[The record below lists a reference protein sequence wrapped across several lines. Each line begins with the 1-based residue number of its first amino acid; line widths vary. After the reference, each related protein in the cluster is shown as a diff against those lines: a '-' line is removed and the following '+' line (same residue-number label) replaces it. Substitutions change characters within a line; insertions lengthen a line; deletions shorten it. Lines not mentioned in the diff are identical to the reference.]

1 MSEAGGHRWQ
11 RVPPTERKGRVH
23 TSTVTV
29 VVYEPNEQE
38 TKLDLSQVDL
48 FTARGSGNGG
58 QHRNKTDSCVTLI
71 DRKTGVK
78 VRIDGRSQHQNK
90 RKAFGILEERLTLS
104 ANAEEA
110 ARVSKMKAEQA
121 GSGMR
126 GDKVRTYRE
135 QDDTVSDHRTEKKAR
150 LKDVLAG
157 KLDKLR

>member
-1 MSEAGGHRWQ
+1 MF
-11 RVPPTERKGRVH
+11 
-23 TSTVTV
+23 
-29 VVYEPNEQE
+29 EPRSQDV
-38 TKLDLSQVDL
+38 KLDLSEVDI

-90 RKAFGILEERLTLS
+90 RKAYGILEERLSS
-104 ANAEEA
+104 AAQAEESQRIA
-110 ARVSKMKAEQA
+110 KLKAEQA

-135 QDDTVSDHRTEKKAR
+135 QDDTVTDHRTEKKAR
-150 LKDVLAG
+150 LKDILAG
-157 KLDKLR
+157 KLEKLR

>member
-1 MSEAGGHRWQ
+1 M
-11 RVPPTERKGRVH
+11 PPTERKGRIH

-29 VVYEPNEQE
+29 VVYEPKAQSGI
-38 TKLDLSQVDL
+38 DLSQVDI

-71 DRKTGVK
+71 DRRTGTK

-90 RKAFGILEERLTLS
+90 RQAFEILEERLKTVVGRE
-104 ANAEEA
+104 NAEKLA
-110 ARVSKMKAEQA
+110 KMKAEQA

-135 QDDTVSDHRTEKKAR
+135 QDDTVTDHRTDKKAR
-150 LKDVLAG
+150 LRDVIAG
-157 KLDKLR
+157 KLERLR

>member
-1 MSEAGGHRWQ
+1 M
-11 RVPPTERKGRVH
+11 H

-29 VVYEPNEQE
+29 VVFEPNEQE

-71 DRKTGVK
+71 DRRSGVK

-90 RKAFGILEERLTLS
+90 RKAFGILEERLSS
-104 ANAEEA
+104 AAKAEEA
-110 ARVSKMKAEQA
+110 QRLARLKAEQA

-135 QDDTVSDHRTEKKAR
+135 QDDTVTDHRTEKKVR
-150 LKDVLAG
+150 LKDVLVG
-157 KLDKLR
+157 KLDKLW

>member
-1 MSEAGGHRWQ
+1 M
-11 RVPPTERKGRVH
+11 
-23 TSTVTV
+23 
-29 VVYEPNEQE
+29 
-38 TKLDLSQVDL
+38 

-71 DRKTGVK
+71 DRKTGIK

-90 RKAFGILEERLTLS
+90 RKAYGILEERLTSGL
-104 ANAEEA
+104 NAQESE
-110 ARVSKMKAEQA
+110 RVAKMKAEQA

-150 LKDVLAG
+150 LKDILAG
-157 KLDKLR
+157 KLDKIR

>member
-1 MSEAGGHRWQ
+1 M
-11 RVPPTERKGRVH
+11 H

-29 VVYEPNEQE
+29 VVFEPNEQE

-71 DRKTGVK
+71 DRRSGVK

-90 RKAFGILEERLTLS
+90 RKAFGILEERLSS
-104 ANAEEA
+104 AAKAEEA
-110 ARVSKMKAEQA
+110 QRLARLKAEQA

-135 QDDTVSDHRTEKKAR
+135 QDDTVTDHRTEKKTR
-150 LKDVLAG
+150 LKDVLVG
-157 KLDKLR
+157 KLDKLW

>member
-1 MSEAGGHRWQ
+1 M
-11 RVPPTERKGRVH
+11 
-23 TSTVTV
+23 
-29 VVYEPNEQE
+29 
-38 TKLDLSQVDL
+38 

-135 QDDTVSDHRTEKKAR
+135 QDDMVSDHRTEKKAR

-157 KLDKLR
+157 RLEKLR

>member
-1 MSEAGGHRWQ
+1 MF
-11 RVPPTERKGRVH
+11 
-23 TSTVTV
+23 
-29 VVYEPNEQE
+29 EPNEQE
-38 TKLDLSQVDL
+38 TRLDLSQVDM

-90 RKAFGILEERLTLS
+90 RKAFDILEERLASS
-104 ANAEEA
+104 AHAEEA

-135 QDDTVSDHRTEKKAR
+135 QDDTVSDHRTGQKAR

-157 KLDKLR
+157 KLEKLRQVC

>member
-1 MSEAGGHRWQ
+1 M
-11 RVPPTERKGRVH
+11 H

-29 VVYEPNEQE
+29 VVFEPNEQE

-71 DRKTGVK
+71 DRRSGVK

-90 RKAFGILEERLTLS
+90 RKAFGILEERLSS
-104 ANAEEA
+104 AAKAEEA
-110 ARVSKMKAEQA
+110 QRLARLKAEQA

-135 QDDTVSDHRTEKKAR
+135 QDDTVTDHRTEKKTR
-150 LKDVLAG
+150 LKDVLVG
-157 KLDKLR
+157 KLGKLW

>member
-1 MSEAGGHRWQ
+1 MF
-11 RVPPTERKGRVH
+11 
-23 TSTVTV
+23 
-29 VVYEPNEQE
+29 EPKEQE

-90 RKAFGILEERLTLS
+90 RKAFDILEERLS
-104 ANAEEA
+104 VA
-110 ARVSKMKAEQA
+110 AREQEAERVAKLKAEQA

-150 LKDVLAG
+150 LRDILAG
-157 KLDKLR
+157 KLDKLQ

>member
-1 MSEAGGHRWQ
+1 MF
-11 RVPPTERKGRVH
+11 
-23 TSTVTV
+23 
-29 VVYEPNEQE
+29 EPNEQE
-38 TKLDLSQVDL
+38 VSLDLSQVDL

-90 RKAFGILEERLTLS
+90 RKAFGILEERLS
-104 ANAEEA
+104 ATAQAEEA
-110 ARVSKMKAEQA
+110 LRVAKMKAEQA